1 MSNENEELDEN
12 DQAVENHPKDG
23 EMEKKKAKSIWDEIA
38 QRQAAIRQIAE
49 NARTL
54 WKRLGTMPATD
65 LVKIYLAFN
74 QYDEYDPDCRYREKV
89 LSFLPDW
96 LIEAEFHN
104 VKMPVKLVK
113 IIEERL
119 RPLRPENPN
128 SFECGG
134 AIVTPDNE

>member
-12 DQAVENHPKDG
+12 DQAVENQPKDV

-74 QYDEYDPDCRYREKV
+74 QYDEYDPDCRYRKKYYRFYQIG
-89 LSFLPDW
+89 LL
-96 LIEAEFHN
+96 
-104 VKMPVKLVK
+104 
-113 IIEERL
+113 RL
-119 RPLRPENPN
+119 N
-128 SFECGG
+128 F
-134 AIVTPDNE
+134 IM